1 MEQFTLLLPGIGGSR
16 RIRCQ
21 TSACKASGSVE
32 ALEPEGLHANRKG
45 VKVTETRRPGG
56 WTRPEPDMASVP
68 GLGGS
73 WKSLLSLPLHDP
85 SSLLQTLPSS
95 FRHGL
100 CWASPA
106 HPSAQGCP
114 PPSPVPPKLQAPSLL
129 SVLVQLPVWDRE
141 RHCPHSKPSIPFL
154 AALSSGCTAA

>member
-1 MEQFTLLLPGIGGSR
+1 MATLTDCLRTTSKSRNRGAVYPSVARNWWQQKDKMSDVSMQSVGIPAVATL
-16 RIRCQ
+16 
-21 TSACKASGSVE
+21 TSHRQ
-32 ALEPEGLHANRKG
+32 PQ
-45 VKVTETRRPGG
+45 
-56 WTRPEPDMASVP
+56 P

-85 SSLLQTLPSS
+85 SSLLQILPSS

-106 HPSAQGCP
+106 HLSAQGCP